1 MNTYFLYSKLI
12 PVIGGLFIQ
21 MGYQVK
27 IDVTPIYELLN
38 SFMVYVTRRWV
49 QSLDIGPEWIH
60 TVDSTLKE
68 EVRELLKEASNW
80 PFSDYDVLY
89 AWTALRETNSEVEPF
104 LNELSI
110 KPAEEL
116 WKQIKHVLPDLTLE
130 EALRIR
136 NGYIPLLKLWDEH
149 YFQYLIPE
157 HRKLIEE
164 DSSEKELL
172 LTKMS
177 PDRLID
183 YATSGLIVEEMPD
196 LRKIILFPTVHNRPI
211 NMYCFYKGMLLIQYP
226 VDVPEQREDEPP
238 ISLLRLTEAISSPER
253 LQLLRYISNKPKSL
267 RQMSMEL
274 GQTEE
279 KLRPHLMSLRVSGLL
294 QTHLDQEQN
303 EKYCLRPDGLSELNM
318 YLESYIKL

>member
-1 MNTYFLYSKLI
+1 MS
-12 PVIGGLFIQ
+12 
-21 MGYQVK
+21 YQVK

-68 EVRELLKEASNW
+68 EVRELFKEASNW
-80 PFSDYDVLY
+80 PFSDYDVLF
-89 AWTALRETNSEVEPF
+89 AWTALRETTSEVEPF
-104 LNELSI
+104 LKELSI
-110 KPAEEL
+110 KSPEEL
-116 WKQIKHVLPDLTLE
+116 WKQLQTVLPNLTIA

-136 NGYIPLLKLWDEH
+136 NQYIPLLKLWDEH
-149 YFQYLIPE
+149 YFQYLTPE

-183 YATSGLIVEEMPD
+183 YATSGLIVEEMPG

-211 NMYCFYKGMLLIQYP
+211 NMYCFYEGMLLIQYP
-226 VDVPEQREDEPP
+226 VDIPEQREDEPP
-238 ISLLRLTEAISSPER
+238 ISLLRLTEAISDPER
-253 LQLLRYISNKPKSL
+253 LRLLRYISNQPKSL
-267 RQMSMEL
+267 KQMSKEL
-274 GQTEE
+274 GQTEVM
-279 KLRPHLMSLRVSGLL
+279 LRPHLMSLRVSGLL
-294 QTHLDQEQN
+294 QTHLDQDQN
-303 EKYCLRPDGLSELNM
+303 EKYSLRPDGLSELNM
-318 YLESYIKL
+318 YLESYIRI